1 LNSTTCFNGEDKGLT
16 MQRSI
21 AIVGAPSSIGIR
33 PYDSGEARQ
42 LDRAPGVLRDLRLV
56 QRLGASDLGDVIP
69 PAYRD
74 YVRPAGRPRNE
85 TDVAAYCRALSERV
99 QAATSGGGF
108 AVVLGGDCSIVL
120 GSLLGVRRSAQGP
133 VGLAYVDGHADFG
146 TPEESRTGS
155 VASMCL
161 ALAVGRG
168 ETPLARLAGDGP
180 LVDGKDVVLIGRRD
194 AAEPWYGHA
203 ALAASPILD
212 IPGAALS
219 DRGVADVAAAALL
232 ALTSSGPGEEPHG
245 FWIHLD
251 ADVINP
257 TVMPAVDSPEPGGPT
272 IDEIVELLT
281 PLVRHPRA
289 LGLELTIYDP
299 GLDPDRSC
307 ATRLVTLLENLLL
320 GAGSLNG
327 RAA

>member
-1 LNSTTCFNGEDKGLT
+1 MN
-16 MQRSI
+16 RSI
-21 AIVGAPSSIGIR
+21 AIVGAPASIGIR
-33 PYDSGEARQ
+33 TYDSGEPRH
-42 LDRAPGVLRDLRLV
+42 LDRAPGVFRDLDLV

-74 YVRPAGRPRNE
+74 YVRPVGRARNE
-85 TDVAAYCRALSERV
+85 TEVGAYSRSLGERV
-99 QAATSGGGF
+99 AEATRDGLF

-120 GSLLGVRRSAQGP
+120 GSLLGAGETAQGS
-133 VGLAYVDGHADFG
+133 VGLVYIDAHADFG
-146 TPEESRTGS
+146 TPEESHTGS

-168 ETPLARLAGDGP
+168 DTPLARLTGEAP
-180 LVDGKDVVLIGRRD
+180 LVRAQDVVLIGRRD
-194 AAEPWYGHA
+194 AGEPWYGHA
-203 ALAASPILD
+203 ALAASLILD

-219 DRGVADVAAAALL
+219 ERGIANVAAATLKR
-232 ALTSSGPGEEPHG
+232 LTSPGSSEEPHG

-257 TVMPAVDSPEPGGPT
+257 TVMPAVDSPTPGGPT
-272 IDEIVELLT
+272 IEELADLLT
-281 PLVRHPRA
+281 PLVRHPQA

-307 ATRLVTLLENLLL
+307 AARLVSLLENVLL
-320 GAGSLNG
+320 GVRSLDG

>member
-1 LNSTTCFNGEDKGLT
+1 
-16 MQRSI
+16 MHRSI

-33 PYDSGEARQ
+33 PYDSGESRQ
-42 LDRAPGVLRDLRLV
+42 LDRAAGVLRELGLV
-56 QRLGASDLGDVIP
+56 KGLGASDLGDVIP
-69 PAYRD
+69 LAYRD
-74 YVRPAGRPRNE
+74 YVRPPGGVRNE
-85 TDVAAYCRALSERV
+85 TEVISYCRTLSERV
-99 QAATSGGGF
+99 AAATSDGRF

-120 GSLLGVRRSAQGP
+120 GCLLGARQSARGS
-133 VGLAYVDGHADFG
+133 VGLAYFDAHADFG
-146 TPEESRTGS
+146 KPEESRTGS
-155 VASMCL
+155 AASMCL

-180 LVDGKDVVLIGRRD
+180 LVHGKDVVLIGLRD

-212 IPGAALS
+212 IPGAALLS
-219 DRGVADVAAAALL
+219 
-232 ALTSSGPGEEPHG
+232 LTSPGSNRQARG

-257 TVMPAVDSPEPGGPT
+257 TVMPAVDSPSPGGPT
-272 IDEIVELLT
+272 IKELVELLT

-299 GLDPDRSC
+299 GLDPDRAC
-307 ATRLVTLLENLLL
+307 AARLVTLLENLLL
-320 GAGSLNG
+320 GSSSPDE
-327 RAA
+327 RSRR

>member
-1 LNSTTCFNGEDKGLT
+1 VE
-16 MQRSI
+16 
-21 AIVGAPSSIGIR
+21 
-33 PYDSGEARQ
+33 EATH
-42 LDRAPGVLRDLRLV
+42 G
-56 QRLGASDLGDVIP
+56 
-69 PAYRD
+69 
-74 YVRPAGRPRNE
+74 GR
-85 TDVAAYCRALSERV
+85 
-99 QAATSGGGF
+99 F

-120 GSLLGVRRSAQGP
+120 GSLLGARKSA
-133 VGLAYVDGHADFG
+133 VVYVDAHADFE
-146 TPEESRTGS
+146 TPDESHTGS

-168 ETPLARLAGDGP
+168 ETPLARLTGDGP
-180 LVDGKDVVLIGRRD
+180 LVHGKDVVLIGRRD

-219 DRGVADVAAAALL
+219 NRGMADVAAAALKR
-232 ALTSSGPGEEPHG
+232 LTSPGPSEEPRG

-257 TVMPAVDSPEPGGPT
+257 SVMPAVDSPEPGGPT
-272 IDEIVELLT
+272 IEELVDLLT

-307 ATRLVTLLENLLL
+307 ASRLLSLLENVLL
-320 GAGSLNG
+320 GSRSVDG
-327 RAA
+327 RTE

>member
-1 LNSTTCFNGEDKGLT
+1 VKRD
-16 MQRSI
+16 I

-33 PYDSGEARQ
+33 PYDSGETRQ
-42 LDRAPGVLRDLRLV
+42 LDQAPRVWRELGVV
-56 QRLGASDLGDVIP
+56 QRLRAADLGDVIP

-74 YVRPAGRPRNE
+74 YVRPSGRPRNE
-85 TDVAAYCRALSERV
+85 AEVAAYSRTLGERV
-99 QAATSGGGF
+99 QAATSDRRF

-120 GSLLGVRRSAQGP
+120 GCLLGARRSAQESM
-133 VGLAYVDGHADFG
+133 GLVYVDAHADFG

-168 ETPLARLAGDGP
+168 DTPLARLAGNEP
-180 LVDGKDVVLIGRRD
+180 LVQSRNVVLIGRRD

-212 IPGAALS
+212 ISGAALRE
-219 DRGVADVAAAALL
+219 RGVADVAAAALRR
-232 ALTSSGPGEEPHG
+232 LTLPGPREGMRE

-257 TVMPAVDSPEPGGPT
+257 TLMPAVDSPTPGGPT
-272 IDEIVELLT
+272 MNQLLQLLT
-281 PLVRHPRA
+281 PLVHHPQA
-289 LGLELTIYDP
+289 LGLEITIYDP

-307 ATRLVTLLENLLL
+307 AARLVSLLEDLFLESS
-320 GAGSLNG
+320 SLEG

>member
-1 LNSTTCFNGEDKGLT
+1 MD
-16 MQRSI
+16 RSI
-21 AIVGAPSSIGIR
+21 VIVGAPSSIGIR
-33 PYDSGEARQ
+33 PYDSGEPRQ
-42 LDRAPGVLRDLRLV
+42 LDRAPGILRELGLV

-69 PAYRD
+69 PAFRD
-74 YVRPAGRPRNE
+74 YVRPTGRARNE
-85 TDVAAYCRALSERV
+85 AEVAAYCQTLGERV
-99 QAATSGGGF
+99 EAATSDRRF

-120 GSLLGVRRSAQGP
+120 GSLLGVRRSTQGS

-180 LVDGKDVVLIGRRD
+180 LVQAKDVVLIGRRD
-194 AAEPWYGHA
+194 AAQPWYGHA
-203 ALAASPILD
+203 ALAASPIFD
-212 IPGAALS
+212 IPGAALT
-219 DRGVADVAAAALL
+219 DRGMDAVASQALL
-232 ALTSSGPGEEPHG
+232 SLAPPGSSEELRG

-257 TVMPAVDSPEPGGPT
+257 SVMPAVDSPEAGGPT
-272 IDEIVELLT
+272 ISEVVELLT

-299 GLDPDRSC
+299 KLDPDRSC
-307 ATRLVTLLENLLL
+307 AMRLVSLLENLLV
-320 GAGSLNG
+320 GTRPSDV
-327 RAA
+327 RTS